1 MSPPRRRLPVP
12 PPWLPRPRVCPR
24 LHLHRITSKGYPP
37 ARVLTAASPCV
48 FCQWLPVP
56 PLHRE
61 PLAKCT
67 RPTAT
72 GTRADGSSLSG
83 YFSTPIFPHFIILLL
98 QRRTRRTR
106 RAIVSS
112 ARTLEARRANTHRRR
127 IHARRGVTD
136 THKPSDA
143 QCCRTF
149 CRAIGVIWRLQDRW
163 GLSVDGRHWR
173 HGTQGWRG
181 GSVEE

>member
-1 MSPPRRRLPVP
+1 MEAVCGFHTVALSLHLPAP
-12 PPWLPRPRVCPR
+12 PPPQHHRQGLLARARPYRGFPRVF
-24 LHLHRITSKGYPP
+24 H
-37 ARVLTAASPCV
+37 
-48 FCQWLPVP
+48 QWLPVP

-61 PLAKCT
+61 PLAKYT

-136 THKPSDA
+136 AHKPSDA

-163 GLSVDGRHWR
+163 GLYVDGRH
-173 HGTQGWRG
+173 GTHGWRG